1 MVLAA
6 SKHLFRKDRA
16 AELPPL
22 ELSLSEGIQA
32 GVSTF
37 AELGMTEAYTGN
49 PKKSTENF
57 GNELYEV
64 LSDMVFSTVVEHLKG
79 VNDEVVLCSPICH

>member
-1 MVLAA
+1 
-6 SKHLFRKDRA
+6 
-16 AELPPL
+16 
-22 ELSLSEGIQA
+22 
-32 GVSTF
+32 
-37 AELGMTEAYTGN
+37 MTAAYTGN

-79 VNDEVVLCSPICH
+79 VNDEG